1 MRHSVKGTKFGRK
14 KGDRRQFLKVLMGNL
29 ILQEGIKTT
38 PTRAKEIRPRVE
50 KMVTLAKK
58 QNLASLRLLRSRLP
72 EKAAFKLY
80 YDIAPKYTER
90 KGGYL
95 RIVKTSESRM
105 RDGADI
111 VMIQFVK

>member
-14 KGDRRQFLKVLMGNL
+14 KGDRNQFIKSLMTSL
-29 ILQEGIKTT
+29 ILEGDIQTT

-58 QNLASLRLLRSRLP
+58 QDLASLRLLMSRLP
-72 EKAAFKLY
+72 EKPAYKLY
-80 YDIAPKYTER
+80 HEIAPKYLDR

-95 RIVKTSESRM
+95 RIVKTGKVRM
-105 RDGADI
+105 RDGVETVEI
-111 VMIQFVK
+111 KFV